1 MLARSARQFRQL
13 KRDSIFIPVKPAQRQ
28 ARIGP
33 SALRSVGVVLALAS
47 LLALPGG
54 ARANMAARRPEA
66 RAGVEVREPFGLFKS
81 VRIERESLLIDAR
94 PLKDLRPAVVEATYR
109 VRNDGDERAVELVF
123 VADGLS
129 TEDGGGGWVW
139 GNRGWARDPRAKP
152 STEAGVWLDN
162 QKVAG
167 ARTETGAA
175 LPDRFRPPAE
185 TPSLYETE
193 QGLPY
198 KTEADGTITFRVT
211 LAPGPHT
218 FVVRYAARPSAFA
231 DTRSHEINW
240 QLGYVLAPAR
250 EWESFGGLDAK
261 VLLPEGWR
269 GVSEPF
275 MKREG
280 DALVNNWDALPADS
294 LAITF
299 KTSERTTFD
308 QDRFWLALI
317 VLGLLLT
324 AAAGFAGWKAGGW
337 LGRRGRTSAWALL
350 LSPVVAVA
358 LFAAAYALG
367 SLVASPPAP
376 EQNSFNEVGDYSFIV
391 TFFLA
396 VSGMTLHFVVAQ
408 LLAFLSRRR
417 VARRP
422 R

>member
-1 MLARSARQFRQL
+1 
-13 KRDSIFIPVKPAQRQ
+13 VKPAQRQ
-28 ARIGP
+28 ARIGT
-33 SALRSVGVVLALAS
+33 SVRRSVCVALVIAS
-47 LLALPGG
+47 LLAPHGR
-54 ARANMAARRPEA
+54 ARANMAARQPEA
-66 RAGVEVREPFGLFKS
+66 RAGVEVREPFGLFES
-81 VRIERESLLIDAR
+81 VHIERESLLIDLR
-94 PLKDLRPAVVEATYR
+94 PLADLRPAVVEATYR
-109 VRNDGDERAVELVF
+109 VRNDGEARAVELVF

-129 TEDGGGGWVW
+129 TEDGGGWVWKNSGWV
-139 GNRGWARDPRAKP
+139 RDPRARP
-152 STEAGVWLDN
+152 SAEAGVWLDG
-162 QKVAG
+162 QKVSG
-167 ARTETGAA
+167 ARTQTGAV
-175 LPDRFRPPAE
+175 LPERFRPPNE

-211 LAPGPHT
+211 LAPGPHA

-231 DTRSHEINW
+231 DTLSHEINW

-269 GVSEPF
+269 AGVEPA
-275 MKREG
+275 MRREG
-280 DALVNNWDALPADS
+280 DALVNSWDALPADS

-308 QDRFWLALI
+308 HNRFWLTLI
-317 VLGLLLT
+317 IMGLLLT

-358 LFAAAYALG
+358 LFAAACGVG

-376 EQNSFNEVGDYSFIV
+376 EQNSFNEVGDYSFII

-396 VSGMTLHFVVAQ
+396 VLSLTLHFVVAQ
-408 LLAFLSRRR
+408 LLAFISRRR
-417 VARRP
+417 VGRRP
-422 R
+422 L